1 MRRPKGP
8 RFPHPVLGF
17 ALAAALLGAGQARA
31 DVVVLDNGARF
42 EGTIVADDEKGVV
55 LERQSGG
62 SLSRMSFERARVR
75 SVERTSPAGAATG
88 TDAGTGPERPP
99 GSASGGDAIPP
110 PLAAAARDEWWMLE
124 SAGKIVGSR
133 RLLLV
138 ATDNRGVRGWRIEER
153 LFFLARPKVPAVRVQ
168 RVEETTTEFLPT
180 SIYYA
185 ERGEADDASGTPGY
199 ESVRSGALK
208 DGVWEAV
215 EQSSS
220 SRSTITRLIDVPPRA
235 YSLLGAREA
244 LARVVPRRAGLVELP
259 VVDSAR
265 GETRVVRAGFTSIA
279 AGDAI
284 VREDLFR
291 LEDGERALESR
302 WAPGDPPRC
311 VREDVAPGVTARLAT
326 EAQVRAALAPKAA
339 GPEAPTLG
347 TSPLTPGG
355 RRDVT
360 LPEFGF
366 TYALPGASWLPEAV
380 AVRADDDGPR
390 LVSKASSR
398 LHMADLRVEW
408 DPKGAD
414 KATSPEE
421 PLVARLRRLAPDL
434 TVIEPRAALPGR
446 ASTVWLGLVGTRR
459 GERLRMLVLA
469 GDRGA
474 GRVTMLLSCPEASWP
489 DAREALDAILASFR
503 WI

>member
-8 RFPHPVLGF
+8 RIPRPVLG
-17 ALAAALLGAGQARA
+17 LAVAVALLRAGGARA

-75 SVERTSPAGAATG
+75 AVERTSAPGASPGAGAAP
-88 TDAGTGPERPP
+88 APLPP
-99 GSASGGDAIPP
+99 
-110 PLAAAARDEWWMLE
+110 AAAARDEWWMLE
-124 SAGKIVGSR
+124 SGGTIVGSR

-138 ATDNRGVRGWRIEER
+138 ATENRGVHGWRVEER

-168 RVEETTTEFLPT
+168 RVEELTADFLPT
-180 SIYYA
+180 SIYYG
-185 ERGEADDASGTPGY
+185 ERGEADDAAGTPAY
-199 ESVRSGALK
+199 DTVRSGSVA
-208 DGVWEAV
+208 DGTWAAV
-215 EQSSS
+215 EQTAAA
-220 SRSTITRLIDVPPRA
+220 RTVTRLIPVPARA
-235 YSLLGAREA
+235 YTMLAAREV
-244 LARVVPRRAGLVELP
+244 LARTVPRRPGIVDVP
-259 VVDSAR
+259 VIDSAR
-265 GETRVVRAGFTSIA
+265 GEVRVIRAGFTSLA
-279 AGDAI
+279 AGDAT
-284 VREDLFR
+284 VREDVLR
-291 LEDGERALESR
+291 VEDGERVLESR

-311 VREDVAPGVTARLAT
+311 VREDVAPGLTARLAT
-326 EAQVRAALAPKAA
+326 EAQVRAALAPKAQ

-347 TSPLTPGG
+347 SSPLTPGG
-355 RRDVT
+355 RREVT

-366 TYALPGASWLPEAV
+366 SYALPGASWLPEAV
-380 AVRADDDGPR
+380 VPRTGDEGPR

-408 DPKGAD
+408 DPKGAEP
-414 KATSPEE
+414 ATSPEA
-421 PLVARLRRLAPDL
+421 PLLARLKALAPDL
-434 TVIEPRAALPGR
+434 TMIEPLTPLAGR
-446 ASTVWLGLVGTRR
+446 PNTVWLGLVGTRR

-474 GRVTMLLSCPEASWP
+474 GRVTMLLSCPESSWP
-489 DAREALDAILASFR
+489 DAREALDTILASFR